1 MWLPTDSTLCRGKF
15 PPALLVCAALLSLCL
30 TACGYHLASD
40 SPSVLGDGSKT
51 LKIKG
56 VDYPTLQP
64 WLPYSIRSSLRDEVG
79 ARYLAQWVDSGPAD
93 YEIQINVKSYTTR
106 EWMRDE
112 VDTVTRLYDASMTLE
127 AIVYDGSTNKEIW
140 RSGLVSYSDRL
151 QNPNEQLA
159 AGELITQIVRQLT
172 DKMRDVF

>member
-1 MWLPTDSTLCRGKF
+1 MWLPTDSPKSHSVPL
-15 PPALLVCAALLSLCL
+15 PALLLCALLLCL
-30 TACGYHLASD
+30 GLTGCGYHLAAD
-40 SPSVLGDGSKT
+40 SPSVVGDGTRT

-64 WLPYSIRSSLRDEVG
+64 WLPYSIRSVLRDEVG
-79 ARYLAQWVDSGPAD
+79 ARHLAQWVDSGPAD

-112 VDTVTRLYDASMTLE
+112 VDTVTRLYSASMSLE
-127 AIVYDGSTNKEIW
+127 AIIYDGSTNEEIW
-140 RSGLVSYSDRL
+140 NSGQVSYSDRL

-159 AGELITQIVRQLT
+159 AGELITQIVRQLA